1 MAAPSNFMSPLKV
14 GILVV
19 SAAASFGAFLQII
32 STRGYDS
39 ADAYEVSAIF
49 DDVLGL
55 EKKSPVQIAG
65 IDVGR
70 IKDVQLHQG
79 RAKVSMIIQGD
90 VDLYEDAT
98 IEKVAISLLGDFKL
112 ALEPGGEKGNA
123 KLTNGGVIKNVRSLS
138 SMDAVIAEVREMSK
152 SMKRLISGDPG
163 QPAPLERIV
172 SDVEM
177 SATAAKKVLQVVS
190 ENIGGNTEKLND
202 ILENVRHFTKDLSSI
217 SAGRD
222 RDVASILKD
231 SRAIAKAVRNTAENL
246 EKIVVGQD
254 KQEISDSVKSL
265 RQTLDTLN
273 RSLDT
278 MASILDKVDQG
289 EGTIGALI
297 NDDGIH
303 DGIDETVESINQVLG
318 GVTRMQTWVNLRS
331 EFQFRS
337 GSAKNYVQFVL
348 MPKEDKYYIFEVVD
362 DPRGVRTTV
371 TEDVEST
378 SPETGRSFQYRERKT
393 TTVDGL
399 NFSLQFA
406 KRFYWLSLRFGI
418 IEGTGGVGAGVHF
431 FKDRL
436 ELTVDANQ
444 FGIEARLPRMK
455 VLALL
460 EPFKH
465 VYLHGG
471 IDDFLNLG
479 TTDYF
484 LGAGVRFNDEDIKT
498 LLMTSG
504 GIPSTK

>member
-1 MAAPSNFMSPLKV
+1 VAGPTNFLSPLKV

-19 SAAASFGAFLQII
+19 SAAASFGAFLQVI

-70 IKDVQLHQG
+70 IKDVQLHNG
-79 RAKVSMIIQGD
+79 RAKVTLIIQGG

-112 ALEPGGEKGNA
+112 SLEPGGGKGQS
-123 KLTNGGVIKNVRSLS
+123 KLVNGGVITNVRSIS
-138 SMDAVIAEVREMSK
+138 SMDAMIAEVREMSR
-152 SMKRLISGDPG
+152 SMKSLIAGTPG

-177 SATAAKKVLQVVS
+177 SASAARKVLEVVS
-190 ENIGGNTEKLND
+190 ENIGGNTEKLDD
-202 ILENVRHFTKDLSSI
+202 ILNNVRHFTKDLSQI
-217 SAGRD
+217 SSGRD
-222 RDVASILKD
+222 RDVTTILKD
-231 SRAIAKAVRNTAENL
+231 SRAIAKALRNTAENL

-254 KQEISDSVKSL
+254 QQEISDSVKSL

-278 MASILDKVDQG
+278 MASILDKVDRG

-297 NDDGIH
+297 NDEGIH
-303 DGIDETVESINQVLG
+303 DGLDETVESINEVLG

-337 GSAKNYVQFVL
+337 GAAKNYVQFVL
-348 MPKEDKYYIFEVVD
+348 MPKQDKYYIFEVVD

-371 TEDVEST
+371 IEDVEST

-393 TTVDGL
+393 TTMDGL

-418 IEGTGGVGAGVHF
+418 IEGTGGVGAGMHF
-431 FKDRL
+431 WNDRL
-436 ELTVDANQ
+436 EFAMDANQ
-444 FGIEARLPRMK
+444 FGIEARRPRMK
-455 VLALL
+455 LLALF

-471 IDDFLNLG
+471 IDDFLNQG

-484 LGAGVRFNDEDIKT
+484 MGGGVRFNDEDIKT
-498 LLMTSG
+498 LLLTSG